1 MAFYNFKFKSFKRI
15 HRQPYKIIL
24 PTASQ
29 YQKRNLHCS
38 LTQKKLLRKKWQDV
52 ESWVYHFDT
61 GSIFLGL
68 NPLFMAHKLVKNY
81 KEMVKIAITMM
92 YLGSTA

>member
-1 MAFYNFKFKSFKRI
+1 M
-15 HRQPYKIIL
+15 
-24 PTASQ
+24 
-29 YQKRNLHCS
+29 NLHCS
-38 LTQKKLLRKKWQDV
+38 LTQEKLLRKKCQDV

-92 YLGSTA
+92 YLEISTPKTFKGVEMIQEALAKLKVMQN

>member
-1 MAFYNFKFKSFKRI
+1 MEFCLNFDGILQLQIQIFQKIYTK
-15 HRQPYKIIL
+15 PYKIIL
-24 PTASQ
+24 PTAFK

-52 ESWVYHFDT
+52 ESCMYHFDT

-68 NPLFMAHKLVKNY
+68 SFSVTHHVF
-81 KEMVKIAITMM
+81 
-92 YLGSTA
+92 